1 MNGVKDRQLI
11 SSGKTL
17 TSQKLLGAEAKE
29 MLDLG
34 RRQGWDFA
42 LLGNAPMPDES
53 ISLEGWM
60 VVPAEEDTSP
70 VPQRSLDR
78 VNAIFSSGLRPKGFV
93 VVHEAPALLPAHTSS
108 EESSLHISTMNPS
121 LKRNLRKIAGLAGSI
136 VLGLAILPGL
146 LAVALAVAAG
156 LLMLLTPLVLVA
168 GLAAV
173 DPILVAITED
183 DSWVEIDRWWTED

>member
-1 MNGVKDRQLI
+1 MNGVKDRLLI
-11 SSGKTL
+11 SAGKATL
-17 TSQKLLGAEAKE
+17 SPQSIGADAIEI
-29 MLDLG
+29 LDIG
-34 RRQGWDFA
+34 KRQGWDFV
-42 LLGNAPMPDES
+42 LLGNAPMPDEA

-60 VVPAEEDTSP
+60 VVPAQEDSSP

-78 VNAIFSSGLRPKGFV
+78 VNAIFNSGLRPKGFV
-93 VVHEAPALLPAHTSS
+93 VVHEAPALLPAHTSR
-108 EESSLHISTMNPS
+108 EEGSIRISTMNPS
-121 LKRNLRKIAGLAGSI
+121 LKRNLRKIASMAGSV

-146 LAVALAVAAG
+146 LAAALAVAVG

-173 DPILVAITED
+173 DPILVAVTED